1 MDTVFVQNIQLH
13 ATIGLD
19 CWHRA
24 RPQPALVTVRVPT
37 SVAAAGHSD
46 KITDT
51 RDYRPVY
58 KAVLALAGGAGDAEA
73 GSTFHSLP
81 DFAATVCNRVSEATG
96 ALDLVV
102 VVTLPKVVR
111 QAEGL
116 RIETRAQSTGG
127 FGSSDSILSSI
138 LVVKGLRVECIIGI
152 GGEERREK
160 QPVVLD
166 LELRGP
172 PEGFNHRDYQTG
184 FGGIFVKV
192 WSLFLTLWKTAADSQ
207 QKFETT
213 TYSTIEAFAT
223 EVAKFLIVN
232 QQWTEISVS
241 ARKPSIF
248 GASDGP
254 GVEILR
260 SADYEW

>member
-1 MDTVFVQNIQLH
+1 
-13 ATIGLD
+13 
-19 CWHRA
+19 
-24 RPQPALVTVRVPT
+24 VTVRVPT
-37 SVAAAGHSD
+37 SVGAAGRSD
-46 KITDT
+46 KLADT

-58 KAVLALAGGAGDAEA
+58 KAVLALAGGGGGGAPEPAY
-73 GSTFHSLP
+73 HSLP
-81 DFAATVCNRVSEATG
+81 DFAAAVCARVADATG
-96 ALDLVV
+96 APSLEVV
-102 VVTLPKVVR
+102 VALPKAVR
-111 QAEGL
+111 QADGL
-116 RIETRAQSTGG
+116 RVETRMQSTGG
-127 FGSSDSILSSI
+127 FGASESMLSSI
-138 LVVKGLRVECIIGI
+138 LVVKGLRVECIIGV
-152 GGEERREK
+152 GEEERKEK

-172 PEGFNHRDYQTG
+172 PEGFNHRDYQTA
-184 FGGIFVKV
+184 FGGILVKV
-192 WSLFLTLWKTAADSQ
+192 WSLCVLRKTAADCQ

-232 QQWTEISVS
+232 QQWTEVSVS